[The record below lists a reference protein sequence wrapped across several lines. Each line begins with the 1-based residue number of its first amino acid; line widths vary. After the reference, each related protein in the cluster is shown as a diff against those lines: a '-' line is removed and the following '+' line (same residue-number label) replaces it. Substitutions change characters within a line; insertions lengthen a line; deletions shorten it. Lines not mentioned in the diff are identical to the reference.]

1 MWKHVQEENCE
12 KENINLK
19 KMKRNTNASKQQKK
33 KKMCATNY
41 IKKEYIQ
48 PSCMLK
54 I

>member
-33 KKMCATNY
+33 KKCVLQITL
-41 IKKEYIQ
+41 KKSIYNLVA
-48 PSCMLK
+48 C
-54 I
+54 